1 MQKPKLRRFLIDVE
15 ELIDG
20 TKVQP
25 VKWAVQGHDKGEG
38 LLSIESIRVS
48 VNGTVED
55 LPGKTIAEL
64 IALFYPEGESPFPQ
78 GQSST

>member
-1 MQKPKLRRFLIDVE
+1 LIDVE
-15 ELIDG
+15 ELIDN

-25 VKWAVQGHDKGEG
+25 VKWAVQGRNNSEG

-55 LPGKTIAEL
+55 LPLKSIAEI
-64 IALFYPEGESPFPQ
+64 IALFYPEGEPPFPQ

>member
-1 MQKPKLRRFLIDVE
+1 
-15 ELIDG
+15 
-20 TKVQP
+20 
-25 VKWAVQGHDKGEG
+25 